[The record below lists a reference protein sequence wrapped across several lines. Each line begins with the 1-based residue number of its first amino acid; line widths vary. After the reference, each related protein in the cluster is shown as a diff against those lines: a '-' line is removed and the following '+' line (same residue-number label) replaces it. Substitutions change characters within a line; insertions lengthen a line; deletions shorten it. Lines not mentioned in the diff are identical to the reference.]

1 MPQAEPPNAPRILG
15 VPRDAALLV
24 LCLLLTYAAETVGA
38 IASVDA
44 AGFYASL
51 AQPRWA
57 PPPWLFG
64 PVWTLL
70 YTLMAIALWRV
81 VRSAR
86 AHAAATALFLVQLA
100 INALWSWLFFRWHL
114 GAVSFG
120 WIVLLLAMIAATL
133 GAFWRIS
140 RIAAILLVPYLGW
153 VLFATLLSW
162 ALWRANPAAL
172 S

>member
-1 MPQAEPPNAPRILG
+1 MSRAAPSTSPKILGAPRDG
-15 VPRDAALLV
+15 ALLI
-24 LCLLLTYAAETVGA
+24 LCLLLTYAAEGVGA
-38 IASVDA
+38 IASIHA
-44 AGFYASL
+44 AAFYASL

-70 YTLMAIALWRV
+70 YTLMAVALWRV
-81 VRSAR
+81 VRSAQ
-86 AHAAATALFLVQLA
+86 AHATATAVFLVQLV

-140 RIAAILLVPYLGW
+140 RIAAILLLPYLGW

-162 ALWRANPAAL
+162 TLWRANPAAL
-172 S
+172 G